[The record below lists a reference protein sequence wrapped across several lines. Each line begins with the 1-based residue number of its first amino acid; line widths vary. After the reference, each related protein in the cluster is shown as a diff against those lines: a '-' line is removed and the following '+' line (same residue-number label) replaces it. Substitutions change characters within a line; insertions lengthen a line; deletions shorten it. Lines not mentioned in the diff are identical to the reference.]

1 MIPKEE
7 TKKEII
13 MEPKPSNEENKKED
27 KPIINN
33 SDEIKEKIINIPK
46 NEKNQM
52 KYLMKIKKKKIWIFP
67 LL

>member
-1 MIPKEE
+1 
-7 TKKEII
+7 
-13 MEPKPSNEENKKED
+13 MESKPYNEENKQED